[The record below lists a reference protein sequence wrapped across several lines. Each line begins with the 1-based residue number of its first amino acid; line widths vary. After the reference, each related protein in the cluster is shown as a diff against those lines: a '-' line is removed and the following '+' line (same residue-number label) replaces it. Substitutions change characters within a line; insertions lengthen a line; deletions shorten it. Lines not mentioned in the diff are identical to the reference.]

1 MKPTVKCPECY
12 NTNLYKFGKDK
23 NSNQK
28 YLCKKCRRQFTLQ
41 SSKKHS
47 LGYPK
52 CPVCGKGMYLHHK
65 YKYHVSFKCNNKK
78 CNHTIKQLIPTA
90 IDDPSSEKLNGKTV
104 FSGHRFNLNTI
115 IIAINLYYSLNATT
129 RAISTYLSDYMSIKV
144 SHVTISKWIKK
155 FDKYFKSIS
164 DELTNDLYLGD
175 SDEWHADETV
185 VKINGK
191 KHYLWVCIDSE
202 TRFVTSWNLN
212 QSREAECAFS
222 LFKRSKTFG
231 TPKSIVTDGLPSYR
245 EPVKNTFEGSTHI
258 VVKDFSDD
266 ISNNLIE
273 SFNKTLKSWYKKTKG
288 FKSYESSNSLIS
300 NFIFYYN
307 FIKNH
312 SSLSNLTPAQ
322 VCGINYTHQEKVNW
336 FIKY

>member
-1 MKPTVKCPECY
+1 
-12 NTNLYKFGKDK
+12 
-23 NSNQK
+23 
-28 YLCKKCRRQFTLQ
+28 
-41 SSKKHS
+41 
-47 LGYPK
+47 
-52 CPVCGKGMYLHHK
+52 MYLHHK

-288 FKSYESSNSLIS
+288 FKSYESANSLIS

-312 SSLSNLTPAQ
+312 S
-322 VCGINYTHQEKVNW
+322 
-336 FIKY
+336 

>member
-1 MKPTVKCPECY
+1 MKPTV
-12 NTNLYKFGKDK
+12 
-23 NSNQK
+23 
-28 YLCKKCRRQFTLQ
+28 
-41 SSKKHS
+41 
-47 LGYPK
+47 K

-90 IDDPSSEKLNGKTV
+90 IDDPSYEKLNGKTV

-175 SDEWHADETV
+175 SDEWHADETI
-185 VKINGK
+185 VKINDK

-222 LFKRSKTFG
+222 LFKRSKTFRYSQINCYG
-231 TPKSIVTDGLPSYR
+231 WF
-245 EPVKNTFEGSTHI
+245 TF
-258 VVKDFSDD
+258 V
-266 ISNNLIE
+266 
-273 SFNKTLKSWYKKTKG
+273 
-288 FKSYESSNSLIS
+288 
-300 NFIFYYN
+300 
-307 FIKNH
+307 
-312 SSLSNLTPAQ
+312 
-322 VCGINYTHQEKVNW
+322 
-336 FIKY
+336 